1 MRSMGESPKDVTRLF
16 SRKEMLAPEL
26 LFHVRRRTLPS
37 SLAALREDA
46 SPCSTNEM
54 AKKRARCRKAARGS
68 TVKHT
73 VELWRLR
80 ESSH

>member
-1 MRSMGESPKDVTRLF
+1 
-16 SRKEMLAPEL
+16 MLAPEL
-26 LFHVRRRTLPS
+26 LVHIRRWTLHS

-46 SPCSTNEM
+46 SQCSTNEV
-54 AKKRARCRKAARGS
+54 AKKRARCREAARGS

-73 VELWRLR
+73 VELWRLV